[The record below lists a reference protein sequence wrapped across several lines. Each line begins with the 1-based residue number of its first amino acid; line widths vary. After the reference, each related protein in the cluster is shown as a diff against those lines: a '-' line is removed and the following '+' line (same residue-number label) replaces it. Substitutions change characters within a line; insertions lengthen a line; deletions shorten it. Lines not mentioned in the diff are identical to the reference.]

1 MLFRS
6 ASDKIF
12 RWDSGKAQEWMIA
25 SVEVSMTEERRK
37 NINGRRSGEDR
48 RKGRSALYTGPE
60 RRAVDRRSGVGRRA
74 T

>member
-1 MLFRS
+1 
-6 ASDKIF
+6 
-12 RWDSGKAQEWMIA
+12 MIA